1 MLNGVLQVLV
11 NWVNTN
17 QLITFDL
24 LDVGLVSADLTDLWT
39 GSDLGTVHTA
49 YTAPVDAHGA
59 LIYKLSNFA
68 QATPCNYTT
77 YLAAASS
84 NTLTGGATPRALNGS
99 ASVVGNIGYS
109 GTLAFMSVDGGASGG
124 MKVLS
129 LSYVNAD
136 YTFSNTNCSNC
147 RRAEVSVNEGTP
159 VAVEMPISGQV
170 RVWPCF

>member
-1 MLNGVLQVLV
+1 MDRLRSWDCAYSVHRACRCAWCIDLQA
-11 NWVNTN
+11 
-17 QLITFDL
+17 F
-24 LDVGLVSADLTDLWT
+24 
-39 GSDLGTVHTA
+39 
-49 YTAPVDAHGA
+49 Y
-59 LIYKLSNFA
+59 A